1 MAPDSPRL
9 TRSQSASVSAGGG
22 RSRWRNCVI
31 ISSKSALD
39 EVNGA
44 VSIMSQPTF
53 CLNFY
58 NNHSIALDSAKPKN
72 AVHATEKV
80 IPKPRPA
87 S

>member
-1 MAPDSPRL
+1 
-9 TRSQSASVSAGGG
+9 
-22 RSRWRNCVI
+22 
-31 ISSKSALD
+31 
-39 EVNGA
+39 
-44 VSIMSQPTF
+44 MSQPTF

-87 S
+87 YLLLSRLDLLRIASFQTIE